1 MYLKPVQIK
10 TACLQPE
17 KVALDGVRRFRSWR
31 GAPREGSAFWSAAT
45 GRRFSL
51 QARSLLFRSSIA
63 AERKAATSR
72 RTPEFPLIYAQASCI
87 SRKGTRNAKKK
98 FPSTIACLST
108 QVNCP
113 TSC

>member
-51 QARSLLFRSSIA
+51 QNPAIPIKDRRRTKSGDQSPHSRISADLCTGFMYFTQRHK
-63 AERKAATSR
+63 ERK
-72 RTPEFPLIYAQASCI
+72 EEICI
-87 SRKGTRNAKKK
+87 NN
-98 FPSTIACLST
+98 CL
-108 QVNCP
+108 P
-113 TSC
+113 